1 LPQQGGRQELSVIE
15 TTLSLLPSSY
25 AFPRKVMTLAT
36 KGQVTI
42 YSKEELIE
50 VVEKANSIDCF
61 IQSHSDLERDLGVLS
76 LLYIDIDNEN
86 DIDQAKKDALRTSRK
101 IERIYGI
108 RPHVQFSGCKGYH
121 VLLPFEPKELPNG
134 KEELRNYLQYL
145 REYLSNG
152 KCDPSLKGDIVRL
165 FRLPYSY
172 NSKGIVKYGDGL
184 VRVVQ
189 EWDGNRA
196 DSRTL
201 YGAFKV
207 WQLDRKLKSGK
218 RGFTIKTKSEGKFK
232 IRKPI
237 QELIEL
243 AKEGQRLEHRQRLAI
258 LLELINTAMSNE
270 EIISIFE
277 KQDDFNPSK
286 IQYFID
292 HARTHGYKPFKRES
306 LMEVISNV

>member
-1 LPQQGGRQELSVIE
+1 MKTEEVVNH
-15 TTLSLLPSSY
+15 TLSLLPETY
-25 AFPRKVMTLAT
+25 LFPRKVMTLAT

-42 YSKEELIE
+42 SSKEELIE
-50 VVEKANSIDCF
+50 VVERANLIDCF
-61 IQSHSDLERDLGVLS
+61 IQTHSDLEAKLGILS

-86 DIDQAKKDALRTSRK
+86 NIEQARRDALKTSSK
-101 IERIYGI
+101 IEKIYGI

-134 KEELRNYLQYL
+134 KEELRDYIQFL

-165 FRLPYSY
+165 FRLPWSY
-172 NSKGIVKYGDGL
+172 NSKGITKYGDGL
-184 VRVVQ
+184 VRVAQ

-196 DSRTL
+196 DSRIL
-201 YGAFKV
+201 YGSFKV
-207 WQLDRKLKSGK
+207 WQLNRKLKARK
-218 RGFTIKTKSEGKFK
+218 RRFATKAKSEGKFK
-232 IRKPI
+232 VRKPI
-237 QELIEL
+237 QELIKL

-258 LLELINTAMSNE
+258 LLELINTQMSDQ

-277 KQDDFNPSK
+277 KQEDFNPSK
-286 IQYFID
+286 IQYFIN
-292 HARTHGYKPFKRES
+292 HARTHAYKPFKRES